1 MKKLSEIPV
10 GQRGTY
16 KPLSRRVLVVI
27 ARRAEGWCMYI
38 DAVAGH
44 CHDVEFFE
52 IYKTGTKVDEAIAKA
67 IIKTYFPNLEIDLPY
82 IG

>member
-1 MKKLSEIPV
+1 MKLSEIPV
-10 GQRGTY
+10 GHKIIY

-38 DAVAGH
+38 DAVDGH

-52 IYKTGTKVDEAIAKA
+52 VYKTGDKVDEPIAWAIVH
-67 IIKTYFPNLEIDLPY
+67 TLFSQFEIDLPY

>member
-1 MKKLSEIPV
+1 MKLSEIPV
-10 GQRGTY
+10 GQKGTY
-16 KPLSRRVLVVI
+16 KPLSRRILVVI

-38 DAVAGH
+38 DAVPGH

-52 IYKTGTKVDEAIAKA
+52 VYKTGDKVDEMLAAAIARE
-67 IIKTYFPNLEIDLPY
+67 YFPNLEIDIPY

>member
-16 KPLSRRVLVVI
+16 KPFSRRVLVVI

-38 DAVAGH
+38 DAVDGH
-44 CHDVEFFE
+44 CHDVE
-52 IYKTGTKVDEAIAKA
+52 YLQVYRTGDKVEEPVAKA
-67 IIKTYFPNLEIDLPY
+67 IVETYFPNLEIDLPY

>member
-1 MKKLSEIPV
+1 MKLSEIPV
-10 GQRGTY
+10 GQKAIY
-16 KPLSRRVLVVI
+16 KPFSRRVLVVI

-38 DAVAGH
+38 DAVDGH

-52 IYKTGTKVDEAIAKA
+52 VYKTGDKVDEWVAKA
-67 IIKTYFPNLEIDLPY
+67 IVKAYFLQLEIDLPY